1 MKADE
6 LRTALRRDDTR
17 ERFAHIYACTEQ
29 EAESYIS
36 RVEKAVNRFEEWF
49 GAGRDLYVFS
59 APGRTELGG
68 NHTDHQRG
76 RVLAAGVNL
85 DAIAV
90 AAKRDGNT
98 ACVHSEGY
106 DADVVDVTDPVV
118 TPEEEGH
125 SASLLR
131 GMCTRMRELGCSVG
145 GFDAYTTSN
154 VLSGSGLSS
163 SAAFEVLLGTMINGM
178 YFGDHL
184 TALQIAQVGQYAENK
199 FLSLIHI

>member
-29 EAESYIS
+29 EVESYIS

-59 APGRTELGG
+59 APGRTEVGG

-90 AAKRDGNT
+90 AAKRDDNT
-98 ACVHSEGY
+98 R
-106 DADVVDVTDPVV
+106 
-118 TPEEEGH
+118 
-125 SASLLR
+125 LR
-131 GMCTRMRELGCSVG
+131 PQRRL
-145 GFDAYTTSN
+145 
-154 VLSGSGLSS
+154 
-163 SAAFEVLLGTMINGM
+163 
-178 YFGDHL
+178 
-184 TALQIAQVGQYAENK
+184 
-199 FLSLIHI
+199 